1 MDIVKDPNYK
11 SLGLDSFISNVTG
24 KGISKANY
32 FSAVITYPRAMMS
45 SGFTLPISQ
54 PNFSLQCDTASI
66 PGISLITNDVAV
78 YGEARQMPTQRLFSE
93 MSFSFYADIN
103 LNIKRFFDSWM
114 DFIINPT
121 TRTCRYYEDY
131 VTGMEVVVHD
141 KNLNIRY
148 KVNLFEC
155 YPKSIQD
162 ITLDYSDTTP
172 MKLRVSMMYKYYTI
186 DSDIVEKEKLQA
198 VINNSVNSDVST
210 PITVA
215 KFTGVNNVAPDPT
228 PPVSANFKFIPYKK

>member
-1 MDIVKDPNYK
+1 MDIVKDPNAG
-11 SLGLDSFISNVTG
+11 SLGLNSFISNI
-24 KGISKANY
+24 KNQGISKVNY
-32 FSAVITYPRAMMS
+32 FSAIIHPPRSMKS
-45 SGFTLPISQ
+45 SEFTSPISST
-54 PNFSLQCDTASI
+54 NFSLQCDNASI

-93 MSFSFYADIN
+93 MSLSFYADID

-114 DFIINPT
+114 DFIINPN

-131 VTGMEVVVHD
+131 VTKMEVVVHD
-141 KNLNIRY
+141 KNYNIRY
-148 KVNLFEC
+148 KVNLEEC

-162 ITLDYSDTTP
+162 ITLDYSDNAP

-186 DSDIVEKEKLQA
+186 ENTFVEKEKLQA
-198 VINNSVNSDVST
+198 VINNSVNSDVAT

-215 KFTGVNNVAPDPT
+215 KFTGVNNVSSDPT
-228 PPVSANFKFIPYKK
+228 PPVKSNTRYIPYKK